1 MKQEE
6 ILHLADLVAETSRKQ
21 KISIT
26 TACYVIFDQKG
37 ISDSRRCDLCSAIC
51 RELGHRG
58 GKKSGK
64 VRRQKK
70 VTRKN
75 LKNIL
80 AEAYAILAAEKFAQT
95 IREAYGV
102 TMARRDHL
110 LSDP

>member
-64 VRRQKK
+64 VRRRKK
-70 VTRKN
+70 AFIERK
-75 LKNIL
+75 
-80 AEAYAILAAEKFAQT
+80 ERE
-95 IREAYGV
+95 IRELIADAKFQIMMGE
-102 TMARRDHL
+102 ARNHEIL
-110 LSDP
+110 LLATHPDP